1 MPVTAFDAPTAARF
15 ARRALDNVECEYPNL
30 PHHVLDSAAD
40 VVPARVLH
48 PAFYG
53 SYDWHSS
60 VHMHWLLVRARRLH
74 PALEGRHAIDAVL
87 ERHFAA
93 ASLAIERAYL
103 GRPHTAAFERTYGW
117 AWLLK
122 LADELARSGDA
133 QARRWSVAMTPLVDA
148 FVARYL
154 DYLPRA
160 DYPLRHGLHANSAF
174 GLAFALDHAVFAGAP
189 ALARACRDCARRW
202 YLDDRDVPAAWE
214 PSGADFLSPALA
226 EADLMRRVLPTAD
239 FADWLTRFLPGLERR
254 TPATL
259 FTPVAVRDR
268 ADPQIVHLDGL
279 NLSRAWHWR
288 GIEAALPAADP
299 RRRVAHEAAREHLA
313 AGLPAL
319 DDEHYVG
326 THWLASFATLA
337 LTEPDASALL
347 HSTHDQ

>member
-1 MPVTAFDAPTAARF
+1 MTAFDAATAGRF
-15 ARRALDNVECEYPNL
+15 ARRALENVECEYPNL
-30 PHHVLDSAAD
+30 PHHVLASAAD

-60 VHMHWLLVRARRLH
+60 VHMHWLLVRARRVH
-74 PALEGRHAIDAVL
+74 PALDGRHAIDAVL
-87 ERHFAA
+87 ERHFDA
-93 ASLAIERAYL
+93 ASLAVERAYL
-103 GRPHTAAFERTYGW
+103 DRPHTAAFERTYGW

-133 QARRWSVAMTPLVDA
+133 QARRWAAAMTPLVEA

-189 ALARACRDCARRW
+189 ALARACRDAARRW
-202 YLDDRDVPAAWE
+202 YADDSDVPAAWE

-226 EADLMRRVLPTAD
+226 EADLMRRVLPTPE

-268 ADPQIVHLDGL
+268 AFRRSCISTGSICRARGTGAASRPRFPRRIRGGR
-279 NLSRAWHWR
+279 SRA
-288 GIEAALPAADP
+288 
-299 RRRVAHEAAREHLA
+299 RRRASTSWRACPRSTTNTTSART
-313 AGLPAL
+313 GSR
-319 DDEHYVG
+319 
-326 THWLASFATLA
+326 ASRRWR
-337 LTEPDASALL
+337 
-347 HSTHDQ
+347 

>member
-1 MPVTAFDAPTAARF
+1 MTAFDAATAGRF
-15 ARRALDNVECEYPNL
+15 ARRALENVECEYPNL
-30 PHHVLDSAAD
+30 PHHVLASAAD

-87 ERHFAA
+87 ERHFDA
-93 ASLAIERAYL
+93 ASLAVERAYL
-103 GRPHTAAFERTYGW
+103 DRPHTAAFERTYGW

-133 QARRWSVAMTPLVDA
+133 QARRWSVAITPLADA

-174 GLAFALDHAVFAGAP
+174 GLAFALDHAVRAGAP
-189 ALARACRDCARRW
+189 ALARACRDAARRW
-202 YLDDRDVPAAWE
+202 YAEDRDVPAAWE

-226 EADLMRRVLPTAD
+226 EADLMRRVLPTTD
-239 FADWLTRFLPGLERR
+239 FAEWLARFLPGLEQRS
-254 TPATL
+254 PSTL
-259 FTPVAVRDR
+259 FTPAAVRDR

-279 NLSRAWHWR
+279 NLSRAWCFR
-288 GIEAALPAADP
+288 GIACALPRADGRRAALLAA
-299 RRRVAHEAAREHLA
+299 AEQHLA
-313 AGLPAL
+313 AGLAGL
-319 DDEHYVG
+319 GSSDYFGE
-326 THWLASFATLA
+326 HWLATFALRA
-337 LTEPDASALL
+337 LSG
-347 HSTHDQ
+347 

>member
-1 MPVTAFDAPTAARF
+1 MTAFDAATAARF
-15 ARRALDNVECEYPNL
+15 ARHALDNVQCEYPNL
-30 PHHVLDSAAD
+30 PHHVLASAAD
-40 VVPARVLH
+40 VVPTRALH

-74 PALEGRHAIDAVL
+74 PALDGRHEIDAVL
-87 ERHFAA
+87 ERHFDA
-93 ASLAIERAYL
+93 ASLAVERAYL
-103 GRPHTAAFERTYGW
+103 ERSHTAAFERTYGW

-122 LADELARSGDA
+122 LADELARSNDP
-133 QARRWSVAMTPLVDA
+133 QARRWSVAMAPLADA

-174 GLAFALDHAVFAGAP
+174 GLAFALDHAVLAGVP
-189 ALARACRDCARRW
+189 ALARACRDTACRW
-202 YLDDRDVPAAWE
+202 FAADREAPAAWE

-226 EADLMRRVLPTAD
+226 EADLMRRVLLTTD
-239 FADWLTRFLPGLERR
+239 FAEWLARFLPGLEQRS
-254 TPATL
+254 PSTL
-259 FTPVAVRDR
+259 FTPAAARDR

-279 NLSRAWHWR
+279 NLSRAWQWR
-288 GIEAALPAADP
+288 GIAAALPAADA
-299 RRRVAHEAAREHLA
+299 RRAIALEAAHAHLA

-319 DDEHYVG
+319 DDDHYVG

-337 LTEPDASALL
+337 LTEPDASSLL
-347 HSTHDQ
+347 HSAHDQ